1 MNRVLGEQTGNPQ
14 RHHRCR
20 VTDVVDGIGEQRDAA
35 RQHDEVLD
43 RNPHFHLHALQ
54 TSNMAAI
61 KACEDTP
68 GVFSGLRSGRVAD
81 GSRTT
86 PRVSFALLRVGVA
99 NGKDARKT
107 RRSRR
112 PGRGWSLE
120 PGRQM

>member
-1 MNRVLGEQTGNPQ
+1 MLGEQTGNPQ

-43 RNPHFHLHALQ
+43 RNPHFHLHSLQ

-68 GVFSGLRSGRVAD
+68 GVFSGLRSGRVAAKMPFVLPIRDPVGEVVRPPSYPIRCSGCNPFLEESIPD
-81 GSRTT
+81 GQ
-86 PRVSFALLRVGVA
+86 VVY
-99 NGKDARKT
+99 
-107 RRSRR
+107 
-112 PGRGWSLE
+112 
-120 PGRQM
+120 